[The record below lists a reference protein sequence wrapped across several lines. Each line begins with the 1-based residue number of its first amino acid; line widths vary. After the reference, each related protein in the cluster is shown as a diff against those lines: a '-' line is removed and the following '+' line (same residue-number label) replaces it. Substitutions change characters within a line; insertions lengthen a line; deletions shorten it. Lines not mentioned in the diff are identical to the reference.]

1 MRILVFQVPTLRCPA
16 RQHHVPRA
24 RLEQFMY
31 LVRRINLTGMLVFAA
46 VFGMGGLPLAMI

>member
-1 MRILVFQVPTLRCPA
+1 
-16 RQHHVPRA
+16 
-24 RLEQFMY
+24 MY